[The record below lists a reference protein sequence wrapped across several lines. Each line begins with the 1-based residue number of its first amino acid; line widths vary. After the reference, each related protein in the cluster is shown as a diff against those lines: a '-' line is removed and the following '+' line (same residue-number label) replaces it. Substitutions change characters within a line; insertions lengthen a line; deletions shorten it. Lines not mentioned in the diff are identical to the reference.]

1 MLRKELK
8 KFTKNDNYRI
18 LEVGTARGFST
29 IVMSKAISD
38 SNKKG
43 NIITIDIIPNK
54 KKIYWNTIDDLK
66 GPQTRENL
74 LKNYKKYTKII
85 KFLTGSSLHII
96 KKIKFKRFNFIF
108 LDGNHDF
115 YNVKKEYDL
124 VKKLQKKSDILL
136 LDDVTIGS
144 FDGIVQLLKIIKK
157 ENKYIIRK
165 IISNPVRGYAILT
178 KK

>member
-1 MLRKELK
+1 MVRRELK

-18 LEVGTARGFST
+18 LEVGTARGFSS

-85 KFLTGSSLHII
+85 KFLTGNSLHII